1 MRLIFLYISVLHVLQ
16 KPLEALL
23 AHTYTTNMK
32 IVGHANRHEIELN
45 PQEAW
50 RRARLMD
57 AATQCLVSVPH
68 PLSRLFAALQ
78 SDTLENNCRRPL
90 LLVAG
95 DIRDCTQFGSAKDKR
110 YSLGGKTHAS

>member
-57 AATQCLVSVPH
+57 AMFQSLYPPH
-68 PLSRLFAALQ
+68 PRGI
-78 SDTLENNCRRPL
+78 TRE
-90 LLVAG
+90 
-95 DIRDCTQFGSAKDKR
+95 
-110 YSLGGKTHAS
+110 THAEFQRRDEARMLEIARRLNPS

>member
-32 IVGHANRHEIELN
+32 IVGNANRHEIELN

-57 AATQCLVSVPH
+57 AM
-68 PLSRLFAALQ
+68 FQ
-78 SDTLENNCRRPL
+78 SLYPPYPRGVTR
-90 LLVAG
+90 A
-95 DIRDCTQFGSAKDKR
+95 
-110 YSLGGKTHAS
+110 THAEFQRRDEARMLEIARRLNPS